1 VISLDVRNRV
11 LHIEPVYRGSVN
23 TSQVRIGEIFK
34 DAIRRNAAAII
45 VVHNHPSGDP
55 SPSPMMSPSPARL

>member
-45 VVHNHPSGDP
+45 VVHNHRVPRS
-55 SPSPMMSPSPARL
+55 AIL

>member
-1 VISLDVRNRV
+1 MDVRNRV
-11 LHIEPVYRGSVN
+11 LHIEPVYRGTMN

-45 VVHNHPSGDP
+45 VVHNHRAPRS
-55 SPSPMMSPSPARL
+55 AIL